1 MAQGTKLLATK
12 SEDPSIISGT
22 LIVKGKEWTPKIS
35 STTFLPGA
43 KMIRNNGRL
52 FPGRQKSPHL
62 SFHFVMEDSVKTDQ
76 VLPGWLSKTPFVN
89 KGMKGIF
96 FLSKSDAR
104 PTHPASLQNTL
115 EEVLQQ
121 QYYLDG
127 TQSMSSWGKH
137 LKSKWEVIFTDTQE
151 KTSFLWNS
159 LILIT
164 NMSLRDHLYAGH
176 CKSTFV
182 FDV

>member
-1 MAQGTKLLATK
+1 MAQGTKVLATK
-12 SEDPSIISGT
+12 SEDPSLISGA

-52 FPGRQKSPHL
+52 FPGWQKSPHL

-96 FLSKSDAR
+96 SY
-104 PTHPASLQNTL
+104 QNL
-115 EEVLQQ
+115 MPGPRILLVFKMPWRR
-121 QYYLDG
+121 YCSNNII
-127 TQSMSSWGKH
+127 SMAPNLCLHG
-137 LKSKWEVIFTDTQE
+137 ENT
-151 KTSFLWNS
+151 
-159 LILIT
+159 
-164 NMSLRDHLYAGH
+164 
-176 CKSTFV
+176 
-182 FDV
+182 